1 MMLKAL
7 LMLMEKQWIPES
19 AWVKIIG
26 IADKETLLWIKNH
39 CLLESKYFT
48 REDWLGPEAADR
60 LRVIIIDR
68 LDDMN
73 AEGIIA
79 ILKGLI

>member
-39 CLLESKYFT
+39 ALYESKYFT
-48 REDWLGPEAADR
+48 REDWLGPEVADKF
-60 LRVIIIDR
+60 RVLVNDR
-68 LDDMN
+68 LDGMD
-73 AEGIIA
+73 GDII
-79 ILKGLI
+79 ITFLKGLL